1 MATIKKY
8 TKKDGTTAY
17 MFNAYLGIDPLTG
30 KSKRTTRRGFKTQ
43 KEAKL
48 ALAQLQIEIDR
59 GNFVKQDYSLF
70 KDVYELWYAQYVNT
84 VKPSSAQRIKYYFDK
99 QILPAFGE
107 LKLTKI
113 SPSYCQKVVN
123 EWSKKYTRFDS
134 MKMYTSKI
142 FEFAITQNLL
152 SMNPMKR
159 IIMPKRQRE
168 IKTKENQNF
177 LDKDQLQEFLT
188 LAKQKESM
196 QYYTAFH
203 LLAYTGMR
211 KSELAALN
219 WSDIN
224 WNANTISI
232 NKNVSYTSGQRIIT
246 TTKTTSSDRTISIDE
261 ITLNILKKWKLEQ
274 KKELLSR
281 GFIVQKDEKQL
292 IFSNP
297 SNKIMSPNVLWEK
310 LKTYKN
316 FSISPHGF
324 RHTHASL
331 LFESGAT
338 IKQVQERLGHS
349 NINTT
354 LNIYTHVTKNA
365 EKDVANKFLTYMN
378 S

>member
-8 TKKDGTTAY
+8 TKKDGSTAY

-48 ALAQLQIEIDR
+48 ALAQIQIEIDR
-59 GNFVKQDYSLF
+59 GKFVKQDYSLF
-70 KDVYELWYAQYVNT
+70 KDVYELWYAQYINT

-123 EWSKKYTRFDS
+123 EWSKKYKRFDS

-168 IKTKENQNF
+168 IKTKEDQNF
-177 LDKDQLQEFLT
+177 LDKAQLQEFLT

-297 SNKIMSPNVLWEK
+297 SNEIMSPNVLWEK

>member
-1 MATIKKY
+1 MTTIKKY
-8 TKKDGTTAY
+8 TKKDGSTAY
-17 MFNAYLGIDPLTG
+17 MFNAYLGVDPLTG

-59 GNFVKQDYSLF
+59 GNFIKQDYSLF

-168 IKTKENQNF
+168 IKTKEAQNF

-297 SNKIMSPNVLWEK
+297 SNEIMSPNVLWEK

>member
-8 TKKDGTTAY
+8 TKKDGSTAY

-59 GNFVKQDYSLF
+59 GKFVKQDYSLF

-84 VKPSSAQRIKYYFDK
+84 VKPSSAERVKIYFEK

-107 LKLTKI
+107 LKLAKI
-113 SPSYCQKVVN
+113 TPSYCQKVVN
-123 EWSKKYTRFDS
+123 EWSKKYKRFDS
-134 MKMYTSKI
+134 MKMYTSTI
-142 FEFAITQNLL
+142 FEFAIAQNLL
-152 SMNPMKR
+152 SINPMKR

-177 LDKDQLQEFLT
+177 LDRHELQTFLN
-188 LAKQKESM
+188 LIKQKEPI
-196 QYYTAFH
+196 QYYTIFH
-203 LLAYTGMR
+203 LLAFTGMR

-224 WNANTISI
+224 WNNETINIS
-232 NKNVSYTSGQRIIT
+232 KNVSYTANNRTIS
-246 TTKTTSSDRTISIDE
+246 TTKTSSSDRTISIDST
-261 ITLNILKKWKLEQ
+261 TLNILKKWKLEQ
-274 KKELLSR
+274 KKELLAR
-281 GFIVQKDEKQL
+281 GIRVEEDKKQL
-292 IFSNP
+292 VFSNT
-297 SNKIMSPNVLWEK
+297 NNQIMPANILWKK
-310 LKTYKN
+310 LRKYPQFN
-316 FSISPHGF
+316 ISPHGF

-331 LFESGAT
+331 LFESGAS

-349 NINTT
+349 NVSTT
-354 LNIYTHVTKNA
+354 LDIYTHVTKNA
-365 EKDVANKFLTYMN
+365 EKDVANKFLNFMN

>member
-1 MATIKKY
+1 MTTIKKY
-8 TKKDGTTAY
+8 TKKDGSTAY

-48 ALAQLQIEIDR
+48 ALAQLQIEIDH
-59 GNFVKQDYSLF
+59 GKFVKQDYSLF

-123 EWSKKYTRFDS
+123 EWSKKYKRFDS

-152 SMNPMKR
+152 SMNPIKR

-168 IKTKENQNF
+168 IKTKEDQNF

>member
-8 TKKDGTTAY
+8 TKKDGSTAY

-59 GNFVKQDYSLF
+59 GKFVKQDYSLF

-123 EWSKKYTRFDS
+123 EWSKKYKRFDS

-152 SMNPMKR
+152 SMNPIKR
-159 IIMPKRQRE
+159 IIIPKRQRE
-168 IKTKENQNF
+168 IKTKEDQNF

-224 WNANTISI
+224 WDANTISI

>member
-1 MATIKKY
+1 
-8 TKKDGTTAY
+8 
-17 MFNAYLGIDPLTG
+17 
-30 KSKRTTRRGFKTQ
+30 
-43 KEAKL
+43 
-48 ALAQLQIEIDR
+48 
-59 GNFVKQDYSLF
+59 
-70 KDVYELWYAQYVNT
+70 
-84 VKPSSAQRIKYYFDK
+84 
-99 QILPAFGE
+99 E

-123 EWSKKYTRFDS
+123 EWSKKYKRFDS

-152 SMNPMKR
+152 SMNPIKR

-168 IKTKENQNF
+168 IKTKEDQNF

-224 WNANTISI
+224 WDANTISI